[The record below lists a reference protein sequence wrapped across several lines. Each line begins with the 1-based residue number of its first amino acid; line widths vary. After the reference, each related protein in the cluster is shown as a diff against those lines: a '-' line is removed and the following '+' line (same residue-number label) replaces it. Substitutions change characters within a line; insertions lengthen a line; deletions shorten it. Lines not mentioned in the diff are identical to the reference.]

1 MAAPRDRIG
10 VSMTTDTVKRDATK
24 RVGKIEMRVGR
35 GKPTPESKDRW
46 DQRVEVL
53 SAWLLAEW
61 RREQGEA
68 A

>member
-1 MAAPRDRIG
+1 
-10 VSMTTDTVKRDATK
+10 MTTDTVKRDATE
-24 RVGKIEMRVGR
+24 RVGKFEMRVGY
-35 GKPTPESKDRW
+35 GTPTSESKERW
-46 DQRVEVL
+46 TCRVDAL